1 MTGAEFALLCLSISL
16 ITAGLMTEKKEKKEK
31 KEKYEN
37 IIRASKATK
46 TCRAKRRN

>member
-1 MTGAEFALLCLSISL
+1 MTGAEFALLCISISL
-16 ITAGLMTEKKEKKEK
+16 ITAGLMTEKKEK